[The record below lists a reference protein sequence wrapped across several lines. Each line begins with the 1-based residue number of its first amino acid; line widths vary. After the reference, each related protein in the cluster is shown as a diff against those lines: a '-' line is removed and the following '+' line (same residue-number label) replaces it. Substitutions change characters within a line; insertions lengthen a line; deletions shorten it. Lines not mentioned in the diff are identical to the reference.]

1 MIKNFLKLSLAIA
14 LVPSLMFG
22 QAPKATKASKP
33 AKPATT
39 LPAKYETVKGDPL
52 NARIYTLS
60 NGLKVYLSVYKG
72 EPRIQTY
79 IAVKAGSK
87 NDPADATGLAH
98 YLEHMLFKGT
108 DKFGSKDFPKEIVE
122 VNKIEALY
130 EVYRKTKDE
139 AKRKKI
145 YHEIDSISGVA
156 ATFAIANEYDKMT
169 AALGCR
175 GTNAFTS
182 VEQTVYVNDIPS
194 NQLENWLTM
203 EAERFRKPILR
214 LFHTELEAV
223 YEEKNRSLDSDD
235 NQVYETLMKELF
247 VNHNYG
253 KQTTIGTIDHLKNPS
268 MTEINKYFYKNYVPN
283 NMAICMS
290 GDFDPDKT
298 IKMIEEKFGNWKPKP
313 VEPYK
318 FSPEPVITKPIV
330 REVFGPKAES
340 VMMGY
345 RVGGNNS
352 ADADLGM
359 LLSLVLANGK
369 AGLFDLNLNQS
380 QKVLGSFAYFE
391 GMKDYSAMLF
401 GGEPKEGQK
410 LEDVE
415 KLILEQIENVKKG
428 NFPDWLIS
436 AIITDLKYSDT
447 KQLEENSARAMKM
460 TMSFTMDEKWES
472 NVNKTERL
480 SKITKQQLMDFT
492 KKNFNGNYVV
502 VYKRLGEVKNAQ
514 KVDKPEITP
523 VPVNREE
530 QSPFLKSIVDYKPA
544 EVEPVFLDFKK
555 DIAQFNC
562 KSNVPVMYMQ
572 NTENAT
578 FDMYYIFD
586 MGTNNDK
593 ALGVA
598 IEYLPYLG
606 TSKYTSEQIQQEFY
620 KLGASFS
627 VNSSAEQVFVN
638 LNGISENFDKA
649 VELFEHLLKDAK
661 ADADVLESL
670 KADKMKAREDAKLEK
685 NIILR
690 SGLYNYGVY
699 GAKNPFTNVLSD
711 DELKALKAD
720 DLIKKI
726 TSLTSFE
733 HRVLYYGTKTQE
745 QLKESINKLHN
756 VPEKLSPLPASVEFV
771 EQSTG
776 NTVYV
781 VDYEMKQAEIIM
793 LGKGVTFDP
802 ELSPAVNLYN
812 EYFGGGMSGI
822 VFQELRESRAL
833 AYSVSSM
840 FRSLGKKGK
849 PYYSYSYIGSQVDKL
864 PEAMSGMYDLLNNM
878 PQSDVMFHGA
888 KDAVLSKFRT
898 ERITKAKV
906 LFSYENAKKLG
917 LDYDLRKTVYDKV
930 KTMTYDDLKAFQT
943 KNIKGM
949 PLTVLVLG
957 KKDKLDIK
965 TLEKYGTVKYLTMKD
980 VFGY

>member
-1 MIKNFLKLSLAIA
+1 MIKNFLKLSLALAI
-14 LVPSLMFG
+14 VPSLVFG
-22 QAPKATKASKP
+22 QAKKPAKASKP
-33 AKPATT
+33 AKPVTT

-52 NARIYTLS
+52 NTRIYTLS

-108 DKFGSKDFPKEIVE
+108 DKFGTKEFDKEIVL

-156 ATFAIANEYDKMT
+156 ATYAIANEYDKMT

-194 NQLENWLTM
+194 NQLENWLTL

-247 VNHNYG
+247 QNHNYG

-298 IKMIEEKFGNWKPKP
+298 IKLIEEKFGNWQPKP
-313 VEPYK
+313 VPPYK
-318 FSPEPVITKPIV
+318 FAPEKPIAKPIAK
-330 REVFGPKAES
+330 EVFGPKAES

-345 RVGGNNS
+345 RMGGNNT

-380 QKVLGSFAYFE
+380 QKVLGSYAYFE
-391 GMKDYSAMLF
+391 GMKDYSVLLV

-415 KLILEQIENVKKG
+415 KLVVEQIENVKKG

-436 AIITDLKYSDT
+436 AIITDLKYSET
-447 KQLEENSARAMKM
+447 KQLEENSSRAMKM
-460 TMSFTMDEKWES
+460 TMSFTMDEKWEN

-480 SKITKQQLMDFT
+480 SKITKQQLMDFA
-492 KKNFNGNYVV
+492 KKNFNSNYVV

-523 VPVNREE
+523 VPVNRED
-530 QSPFLKSIVDYKPA
+530 QSPFLKSIVEAKPA
-544 EVEPVFLDFKK
+544 DVEPVFLDFKK

-572 NTENAT
+572 NTENET
-578 FDMYYIFD
+578 FDLYYIFD

-593 ALGVA
+593 SLGVA

-661 ADADVLESL
+661 ADAEVLESL
-670 KADKMKAREDAKLEK
+670 KGDKMKAREDAKLEK

-690 SGLYNYGVY
+690 MGLYNYGVY

-711 DELKALKAD
+711 DELNALKAD

-726 TSLTSFE
+726 TGLTSYE

-745 QLKESINKLHN
+745 QLKETLNKLHN
-756 VPEKLSPLPASVEFV
+756 VPEKLSPLPASVDFV
-771 EQSTG
+771 EQNTG

-878 PQSDVMFHGA
+878 PQSDVMFSGA

-917 LDYDLRKTVYDKV
+917 LDYDLRKTIYEKV

-943 KNIKGM
+943 KNVKGM

-965 TLEKYGTVKYLTMKD
+965 TLEKYGTVKYLKMKD
-980 VFGY
+980 IFGY